1 MFEKAPCSSIKEID
15 VDVLGVLRREGKEKI
30 KNGKL
35 MKVDPV
41 WMKFEVILK
50 YFERVSSLFENE
62 MSDVGKIEKCK
73 IKWNIFL
80 K

>member
-1 MFEKAPCSSIKEID
+1 LFEKAPCSSIKEID

-35 MKVDPV
+35 MKVVLV

-50 YFERVSSLFENE
+50 
-62 MSDVGKIEKCK
+62 
-73 IKWNIFL
+73 
-80 K
+80 